1 MNRMIKA
8 VIAAAAAMTI
18 TAASAFA
25 EQWINISSWSYDEVS
40 AFVSAELLPESLEGT
55 VDYRQPITRLQF
67 CDLIESV
74 IIKTKPLYDVNV
86 RRKVFSDTDA
96 DSSASFLY
104 NYGIVEGVSIEDK
117 RKEQLGQIYAEQN
130 MEVKKYFGPDM
141 NITREDAAV
150 IVYRAGKTFG
160 SDIWYAL
167 DEGAEYDD
175 MAEISDYAAEAVIV
189 LRGIGM
195 VTDMEN
201 NLFCHKAYITVEQA
215 IAMAYRMYSSFS
227 KVIAA
232 DYEYA
237 ASDGSENEI
246 KRFENGLTETYDGK
260 ILRIKEN
267 AETLMGFEA
276 DVYSVVNCAGYGGK
290 RLAFA
295 VNFNDKTDV
304 YDVDTGEFLYEIPYI
319 VIKADGEKGL
329 AYTVSSRWY
338 PVLYGL
344 YSMDGQELMKPEYS
358 ETELEELEQNGYS
371 IPSESYREPDGI
383 LYYSDKADGGCLY
396 KVDTNGEN
404 REKLSDISGWDI
416 SYYDNR
422 LFFRSYDD
430 SALHIINTDGTGY
443 KSVSVRDEI
452 LLFPPV
458 DKWGIDADGIWQPE
472 NNIYKTCGGMNERY
486 AAQGYA
492 FATDGFHSKLY
503 SINMNGVE
511 PQLKKLDEGII
522 NDCLIGDGCIY
533 YLRNTEDGLIRNDGI
548 SAEQL
553 TPGYRIKNFG
563 YACKDGGYDESRILF
578 TVFDK
583 DGMYEYDIETGN
595 IRELNVNEAA
605 EREDIDIYSQLSDE
619 SYSFRESGE
628 SISVFS
634 VLDGDGNKTADIS
647 GILYKRSG
655 NTIIYIASDREKT
668 GKKGS
673 KLISFE
679 LDTGYE
685 TVISEDFSRMIYA
698 YERPD
703 SIMYADARGMV
714 YVYSRESG
722 AKTVLPCGGLYKY
735 GELLSIEEIMPE
747 NAVYKLDVNGR
758 LCRLTDG
765 GITDIIYVPNS

>member
-1 MNRMIKA
+1 
-8 VIAAAAAMTI
+8 
-18 TAASAFA
+18 
-25 EQWINISSWSYDEVS
+25 
-40 AFVSAELLPESLEGT
+40 
-55 VDYRQPITRLQF
+55 
-67 CDLIESV
+67 
-74 IIKTKPLYDVNV
+74 
-86 RRKVFSDTDA
+86 
-96 DSSASFLY
+96 
-104 NYGIVEGVSIEDK
+104 
-117 RKEQLGQIYAEQN
+117 
-130 MEVKKYFGPDM
+130 
-141 NITREDAAV
+141 
-150 IVYRAGKTFG
+150 
-160 SDIWYAL
+160 
-167 DEGAEYDD
+167 

-201 NLFCHKAYITVEQA
+201 NLFCPKAYITVEQA

-383 LYYSDKADGGCLY
+383 LYYSDKSDGGCLY

-430 SALHIINTDGTGY
+430 SAMHIINTDGTGY

-458 DKWGIDADGIWQPE
+458 DKWGIDTDGIWQPE
-472 NNIYKTCGGMNERY
+472 YNIYKDSEAMKERY

-511 PQLKKLDEGII
+511 PQLEKLDEGVI

-548 SAEQL
+548 AVEQL
-553 TPGYRIKNFG
+553 TPGYRIKSFG

-578 TVFDK
+578 TVFDE

-595 IRELNVNEAA
+595 IRELNANEAA

-634 VLDGDGNKTADIS
+634 VLDGEENKIADIS
-647 GILYKRSG
+647 GTLCKRLG
-655 NTIIYIASDREKT
+655 NTIIYTAIDKEKA
-668 GKKGS
+668 GNNGVE
-673 KLISFE
+673 LISLE
-679 LDTGYE
+679 LDTGAE

-698 YERPD
+698 YEESD

-714 YVYSRESG
+714 YVYSNESG
-722 AKTVLPCGGLYKY
+722 SKTVLPCGGLYKY
-735 GELLSIEEIMPE
+735 GELMSIENIMPE

-758 LCRLTDG
+758 FCRLTDG
-765 GITDIIYVPNS
+765 EVIDMIYVPNS